1 MSNQTSRLRYI
12 LPAIIVLAV
21 GLLGCSKE
29 DAGTGQ
35 PQKQPAADIT
45 AGKTIAERQC
55 GACHGIDGRG
65 KGPAIPTLAGQPEG
79 YLLAAMAEYKD
90 GRRHHAALRAIIQG
104 LSDAETRNVAAYFA
118 SLPPIAA
125 SSAQNVQPFSPYE
138 NGKKLAVTCGQCHGP
153 DGNSKTP
160 GTPSLAGQQPRY
172 FATAVH
178 EYLVGSRGTPSPMPP
193 MHMLVRD
200 MRPVDVDSVALYFA
214 SQTPAQRPP
223 ADFGDPAKGEP
234 HTVLC
239 TGCHGLLGVS
249 SDPATP
255 SLAGQDPQYLANAI
269 KAYRN
274 ARTFEPMIR
283 VVAGLTDADVDNIAA
298 FYAIQKGRPAE
309 NGPALIQELTQRCNR
324 CHGVG
329 VRSSDIA
336 IPRLNG
342 QDMDYLVM
350 ALRSYRDNRRQTSV
364 MHNMVLPYGE
374 AIIETLAS
382 YYASQPVK

>member
-1 MSNQTSRLRYI
+1 MSRAGNIRY
-12 LPAIIVLAV
+12 LVPAIMVLAIA
-21 GLLGCSKE
+21 LFGCSKN

-35 PQKQPAADIT
+35 PQKQPAVDIA
-45 AGKTIAERQC
+45 AGKTVAERQC
-55 GACHGIDGRG
+55 RPCHGPDGRG
-65 KGPAIPTLAGQPEG
+65 MGPAIPTLAGQPES

-90 GRRHHAALRAIIQG
+90 GRRNHAALRAIIEG
-104 LSDAETRNVAAYFA
+104 LSDADTRNVAAYFA
-118 SLPPIAA
+118 SLPPIDAA
-125 SSAQNVQPFSPYE
+125 SRQNVQLFSPYE
-138 NGKKLAVTCGQCHGP
+138 TGKKLAVVCGQCHGP
-153 DGNSKTP
+153 DGNSKMP

-172 FATAVH
+172 FATAIH
-178 EYLVGSRGTPSPMPP
+178 EYLDGSRSTPSP

-200 MRPVDVDSVALYFA
+200 MRAVDADSVALYFA
-214 SQTPAQRPP
+214 SQTPAQRPR
-223 ADFGDPAKGEP
+223 ADFGDAAAGER

-255 SLAGQDPQYLANAI
+255 SLAGQDPQYLVSAI

-274 ARTFEPMIR
+274 LRKYEPMIR

-298 FYAIQKGRPAE
+298 FYTIQKSKPAE
-309 NGPALIQELTQRCNR
+309 NGPALVQELTARCNR
-324 CHGVG
+324 CHGAG
-329 VRSSDIA
+329 VRSSDMA

-364 MHNMVLPYGE
+364 MHSMVLPYGD
-374 AIIETLAS
+374 AVIESLAS
-382 YYASQPVK
+382 YYASQPSK

>member
-1 MSNQTSRLRYI
+1 MTNQPSRLRCI
-12 LPAIIVLAV
+12 LPALVVLAV
-21 GLLGCSKE
+21 GLVGCSKE
-29 DAGTGQ
+29 DAGTAQ
-35 PQKQPAADIT
+35 PKKQPAADIA
-45 AGKTIAERQC
+45 AGKMVAEQRC
-55 GACHGIDGRG
+55 GTCHGIDGRG
-65 KGPAIPTLAGQPEG
+65 KGPAIPTLAGQPEA

-90 GRRHHAALRAIIQG
+90 GRRHHSALRAIIEG
-104 LSDAETRNVAAYFA
+104 LSDTDTRNVAAYFA

-125 SSAQNVQPFSPYE
+125 ASSQTVQPFSPYE
-138 NGKKLAVTCGQCHGP
+138 NGKKLAVACGQCHGP

-178 EYLVGSRGTPSPMPP
+178 EYLVGSRGTPSPM
-193 MHMLVRD
+193 HMLVRD
-200 MRPVDVDSVALYFA
+200 MRAVDVDSVALYFA

-234 HTVLC
+234 HLVLC
-239 TGCHGLLGVS
+239 AGCHGLLGVS

-274 ARTFEPMIR
+274 ARAFEPMIR

-324 CHGVG
+324 CHGAG
-329 VRSSDIA
+329 VRSTDVA

-374 AIIETLAS
+374 AIIEMLAS